1 MFSLT
6 SYQKTANSK
15 KQISLFASQL
25 DRDFFYIHHIQSCD
39 YNAAGGKLNC
49 YKFSGGQFGIMYIE
63 PTVLFVDLYN
73 EEVIGQ

>member
-1 MFSLT
+1 M
-6 SYQKTANSK
+6 
-15 KQISLFASQL
+15 